1 MTHIAALSVTKGSEM
16 ATFQYRCNEHDL
28 FDISRPIGTADAQTP
43 CPTCGND
50 AVRVFTAPRLRFGSA
65 SARALLD
72 RTEKSRSEPDVVS
85 ALPGRR
91 PRRTAPVAQNPALQ
105 RLPRP

>member
-1 MTHIAALSVTKGSEM
+1 M
-16 ATFQYRCNEHDL
+16 ATFQYRCGLHDV

-43 CPTCGND
+43 CPTCGDD
-50 AVRVFTAPRLRFGSA
+50 AVRVFTAPQLRLGSG

-72 RTEKSRSEPDVVS
+72 RTEKTRSEPDVVS
-85 ALPGRR
+85 ALPGHRSAR
-91 PRRTAPVAQNPALQ
+91 PTPAAQNPALR